1 MGFLKDYSKNEQA
14 LGEYLTRRSP
24 VLVGMGIAGALV
36 AKNVGSGTMLVDAA
50 ALLANT
56 TWTHRVFELRVPA
69 GTSKAGRLTLG
80 RTTTNTDITINDFT
94 MSREQ
99 CAFVFEKTGIS
110 VVDIGS
116 RNGTFVGSVHLVK
129 PDKITL
135 TSGDILTLG
144 RLQFRFLSS
153 ADFLVC
159 VKEFKPETFD

>member
-14 LGEYLTRRSP
+14 LGDYLTRRSP

-94 MSREQ
+94 VSREQ
-99 CAFVFEKTGIS
+99 CAFVIEKGG
-110 VVDIGS
+110 VVIIDIGS
-116 RNGTFVGSVHLVK
+116 RNGTLVGTMRLTK
-129 PDKITL
+129 PQRLNLKGGEI
-135 TSGDILTLG
+135 ITLG
-144 RLQFRFLSS
+144 RLQFQFLT
-153 ADFLVC
+153 ADAFLIA
-159 VKEFKPETFD
+159 VKSFKPDLVG